1 MTGSEAATA
10 NYAEDNS
17 QVGMQAG
24 VVHGDVTIYS
34 TPPAASPTER
44 FEIGVMLL
52 DGGQPSKAREV
63 ISEAVMAGLTGSRV
77 CFHWQLALVSGRAW
91 NEMPDADAAALR
103 QAPSFCRLSGGDA
116 WADGVKT
123 VLQLMDAAAKPN
135 TDLRPLLKDFDNLA
149 EPQRGMI
156 LRHLELFLEGPLKN
170 EIWDRALDE
179 AREEQMAGNRSERVW
194 KYFHPNP
201 AGPRFLPVRPP
212 VIPAGTRGRAVCGA
226 VVLGGAALNLGY
238 LLLRDLQLLTLLVYA
253 LGSGGG
259 FLAFRAG
266 TEWHY
271 LTERLH
277 AKDREFRRPQE
288 FPSRAKPSGFA
299 GKVDQRF
306 DRYFARYVPR
316 NASRQTW
323 LDGTAGIRKILRDE
337 MVEVYREQRTS
348 VEQIAWLIRYR
359 VSEVRRQW
367 ENGALWGYRREL
379 AVPLGTKAATLLG
392 LAALASGTV
401 WTMADAARTA
411 PVNAA
416 VSALLALV
424 AGRVAVRARMR
435 IVTETR
441 RHAADVAEQSRVQ
454 EGCQAAFERWKRKL
468 ADKPTDP
475 EMAIWLDRD
484 RKVLLSDALDHY
496 GLTMS
501 DVIAHAFIEA
511 PGSPTRRARV
521 PQGPPRYTRYR
532 LLLFLLTKDGIRQ
545 LGADL
550 DFERGT
556 FHDQAR
562 TNYRYEAVAAVRVR
576 QADDG
581 DHSFEL
587 ALVNG
592 ELVKAE
598 MLAAAID
605 ELHVDETHATV
616 SETMLDAAGL
626 SHTLHVMEGIAAEG
640 KRWLEQERPR
650 KADPQGRAAA
660 WTAATPRAATG
671 APRT

>member
-1 MTGSEAATA
+1 MTGPEATTT
-10 NYAEDNS
+10 NYAEDSS

-34 TPPAASPTER
+34 APPAASPKER
-44 FEIGVMLL
+44 FEIGTRLL

-63 ISEAVMAGLTGSRV
+63 IGEAVMAGLTGNRV

-91 NEMPDADAAALR
+91 NEMPAADAAALR

-116 WADGVKT
+116 WADGART
-123 VLQLMDAAAKPN
+123 VLRLLDAAARPG

-170 EIWDRALDE
+170 EIWNRALDE
-179 AREEQMAGNRSERVW
+179 ARKEQMADNRSERVW
-194 KYFHPNP
+194 KYFHPSP
-201 AGPRFLPVRPP
+201 VAPRFPPVRPP

-226 VVLGGAALNLGY
+226 VVSGVAALNLGY

-253 LGSGGG
+253 LGIGGG
-259 FLAFRAG
+259 FWAVHAG
-266 TEWHY
+266 TQWHY

-277 AKDREFRRPQE
+277 AKDREFRPPRE

-306 DRYFARYVPR
+306 DHYFARYVPR
-316 NASRQTW
+316 NASRPTW
-323 LDGTAGIRKILRDE
+323 LMGTAGIRKSLRDE

-367 ENGALWGYRREL
+367 ENGTLWDYRQEL
-379 AVPLGTKAATLLG
+379 AVPLSTKAATVLG
-392 LAALASGTV
+392 LTALASGMIWAV
-401 WTMADAARTA
+401 AGAARTA
-411 PVNAA
+411 PVSAA

-424 AGRVAVRARMR
+424 AGVVAVRARMR
-435 IVTETR
+435 IAAETR
-441 RHAADVAEQSRVQ
+441 RYAADDAEQSRIQ
-454 EGCQAAFERWKRKL
+454 EGCWAAFARWKRKL

-484 RKVLLSDALDHY
+484 RKVLLSEALRHY

-501 DVIAHAFIEA
+501 DVITHAFIEA

-521 PQGPPRYTRYR
+521 PKGPPRYTRYR
-532 LLLFLLTKDGIRQ
+532 LLLFLLTKDGVRQ
-545 LGADL
+545 LTAEL

-556 FHDQAR
+556 FHNRAR

-581 DHSFEL
+581 NHSFEL

-598 MLAAAID
+598 MLATAME
-605 ELHVDETHATV
+605 ELQVDETLATV
-616 SETMLDAAGL
+616 SETTLDAAGL

-640 KRWLEQERPR
+640 KLWIEQERR
-650 KADPQGRAAA
+650 RRADH
-660 WTAATPRAATG
+660 
-671 APRT
+671 